1 MIHLTLL
8 GASFTT
14 LLKGALVSLEIAAL
28 ALIMGSIGGTLLALV
43 FFYGN
48 RLAQIFA
55 HTYVTFFRGTPML
68 VQILALFFVLP
79 VMGITLPA
87 FWSAVV
93 AIGLNSIAYVSQ
105 LVRTGIQSVGIGQL
119 EAAKTLGF
127 SRAQIARLI
136 LLPQALRTVLPAL
149 SNECITLIKD
159 SSLASVIGVSELTH
173 QGSMIMSRSYDALT
187 IYLGIALMYLAMTTT
202 ISLLLHLVE
211 RKMAYVKN

>member
-1 MIHLTLL
+1 
-8 GASFTT
+8 
-14 LLKGALVSLEIAAL
+14 
-28 ALIMGSIGGTLLALV
+28 
-43 FFYGN
+43 
-48 RLAQIFA
+48 
-55 HTYVTFFRGTPML
+55 ML

-79 VMGITLPA
+79 VMGIKLPA
-87 FWSAVV
+87 FWAAVI

-105 LVRTGIQSVGIGQL
+105 LVRAGIQAVGIGQL

-202 ISLLLHLVE
+202 ISLLLHALE